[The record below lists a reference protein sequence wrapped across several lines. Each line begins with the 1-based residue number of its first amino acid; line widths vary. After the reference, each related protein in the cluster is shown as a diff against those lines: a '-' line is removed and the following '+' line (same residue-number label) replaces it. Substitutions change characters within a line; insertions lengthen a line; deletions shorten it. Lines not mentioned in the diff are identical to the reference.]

1 MASLPPADADI
12 ATRQDLIVLRGEMN
26 SLENRLQAYVWKVVV
41 GTAVGLYLA
50 TVGTIVGAVS
60 LLLDVSRGVSIRRES
75 EVPI

>member
-1 MASLPPADADI
+1 MASLPPADTDI

-60 LLLDVSRGVSIRRES
+60 LLLDVSRGI
-75 EVPI
+75 

>member
-1 MASLPPADADI
+1 MASLPPANTDI

-60 LLLDVSRGVSIRRES
+60 LLLDASRGA
-75 EVPI
+75 